1 LYSQLA
7 CEISMNATRLVP
19 GQPIYIIIT
28 ITIIESTFRFSRVSV
43 MHPPPRGISIES
55 LPQTLRPRT
64 SPNVV
69 ADLVRTSAH
78 HQSHP
83 PLVPL
88 RLASSHLGSGNGAGS
103 TYSPG
108 HGGGILEGECAV

>member
-1 LYSQLA
+1 MYAIKSTP
-7 CEISMNATRLVP
+7 ETH
-19 GQPIYIIIT
+19 IYIIKRDLLI
-28 ITIIESTFRFSRVSV
+28 SLDVSV
-43 MHPPPRGISIES
+43 IYPPPRSISLDS

-69 ADLVRTSAH
+69 ADLVRTNVH
-78 HQSHP
+78 HQSQP

-88 RLASSHLGSGNGAGS
+88 RLASSHLGSGKGAGS

-108 HGGGILEGECAV
+108 HGGGILESECAV